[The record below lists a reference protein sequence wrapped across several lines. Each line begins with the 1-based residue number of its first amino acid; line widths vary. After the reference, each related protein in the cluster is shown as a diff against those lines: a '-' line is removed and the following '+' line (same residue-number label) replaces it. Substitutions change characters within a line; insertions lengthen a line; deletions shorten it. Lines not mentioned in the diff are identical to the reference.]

1 MSAEKDSFARFLK
14 HFPKGTVLFNE
25 GDEGED
31 MYIIRSGQVAI
42 KKRVPHGEIVVA
54 VLEKG
59 DFFGE
64 MAMLERIPRT
74 AGAEMVEDGDLIVIG
89 SEIFGD
95 MVKGNPEIA
104 VRMLRKYSLRLR
116 ETTKQI
122 EELAAKAEGAVAA
135 PPPSGATMERP
146 TQEPAK
152 PAAPQQA
159 EALAYFISK
168 ASGNV
173 FPVFKSDS
181 LIGRYDSVTGQTPE
195 VDLTHEDSARN
206 ISRRHARIVVK
217 DGKPFVAEEIG
228 TMNGTYLNG
237 HPHRH
242 RGADAHQG
250 RGRADAVPAGPDLPA
265 PDARRELARSGRP
278 RGFPGSPRRSA
289 GAPSPARAAPAPSR
303 ARRRR
308 RGGRAPRGPPAGRRR
323 CRPPAGPASGRPAGR
338 ARSG

>member
-1 MSAEKDSFARFLK
+1 MSAEKDTFARFLK

-25 GDEGED
+25 GDEGEE

-42 KKRVPHGEIVVA
+42 KKRVPHGEVVLA
-54 VLEKG
+54 LLEKG

-64 MAMLERIPRT
+64 MALLERIPRT

-89 SEIFGD
+89 SDVFGD
-95 MVKGNPEIA
+95 MVRANPEVA

-122 EELAAKAEGAVAA
+122 EELKAQEAAGASR
-135 PPPSGATMERP
+135 SGVTMERTIP
-146 TQEPAK
+146 EPAR
-152 PAAPQQA
+152 PAAPQET
-159 EALAYFISK
+159 EAIAYFISK

-217 DGKPFVAEEIG
+217 EGKPFVAEEIG
-228 TMNGTYLNG
+228 TMNGTFLNG
-237 HPHRH
+237 QKLQTGVLTPIKD
-242 RGADAHQG
+242 GD
-250 RGRADAVPAGPDLPA
+250 DLTLCRLGLTFRLP
-265 PDARRELARSGRP
+265 
-278 RGFPGSPRRSA
+278 SPRH
-289 GAPSPARAAPAPSR
+289 
-303 ARRRR
+303 
-308 RGGRAPRGPPAGRRR
+308 
-323 CRPPAGPASGRPAGR
+323 
-338 ARSG
+338 

>member
-31 MYIIRSGQVAI
+31 MYIIRSGKVAI
-42 KKRVPHGEIVVA
+42 KKRVPHGEVVVA

-64 MAMLERIPRT
+64 MAMLEHIPRT
-74 AGAEMVEDGDLIVIG
+74 AGAEIVEDGDLIVIG

-95 MVKGNPEIA
+95 MVKSNPEIG

-122 EELAAKAEGAVAA
+122 EELAARAEGGVA
-135 PPPSGATMERP
+135 P
-146 TQEPAK
+146 TPTPISTAMPGK
-152 PAAPQQA
+152 AGAPQQA
-159 EALAYFISK
+159 EAVAYFISK

-173 FPVFKSDS
+173 FPVFKGES

-195 VDLTHEDSARN
+195 VDLTNEDAARN
-206 ISRRHARIVVK
+206 ISRRHARFVMK

-228 TMNGTYLNG
+228 TMNGTFLNNTKLATG
-237 HPHRH
+237 VLTPIKDGDEFTLCRLTLTF
-242 RGADAHQG
+242 R
-250 RGRADAVPAGPDLPA
+250 LPA
-265 PDARRELARSGRP
+265 PPKDPGP
-278 RGFPGSPRRSA
+278 RG
-289 GAPSPARAAPAPSR
+289 
-303 ARRRR
+303 
-308 RGGRAPRGPPAGRRR
+308 
-323 CRPPAGPASGRPAGR
+323 
-338 ARSG
+338 

>member
-1 MSAEKDSFARFLK
+1 M
-14 HFPKGTVLFNE
+14 
-25 GDEGED
+25 
-31 MYIIRSGQVAI
+31 
-42 KKRVPHGEIVVA
+42 A

-135 PPPSGATMERP
+135 APPSGATMERP

-237 HPHRH
+237 NRIATGVLTPIKDGDELH
-242 RGADAHQG
+242 AL
-250 RGRADAVPAGPDLPA
+250 PARPDLPA
-265 PDARRELARSGRP
+265 ADAHPRASPVRPP
-278 RGFPGSPRRSA
+278 RGSPGSPRRSA
-289 GAPSPARAAPAPSR
+289 GAPSPARAGPARSR

-308 RGGRAPRGPPAGRRR
+308 RGGPVPRDPPAGRRR

-338 ARSG
+338 GRGG